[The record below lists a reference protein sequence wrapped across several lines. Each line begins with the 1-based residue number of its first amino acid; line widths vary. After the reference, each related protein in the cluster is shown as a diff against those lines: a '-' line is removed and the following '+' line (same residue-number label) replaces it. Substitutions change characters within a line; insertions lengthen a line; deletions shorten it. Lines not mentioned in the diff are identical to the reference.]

1 MAARYCGSGRLALLG
16 PLAGLTMT
24 VKVMSGR
31 DRKLP
36 GGSCQ
41 WELWKKRDG
50 EMYASYAGFHVE
62 LSAG

>member
-1 MAARYCGSGRLALLG
+1 MLG